1 MSASLA
7 RRRLGRNILLWL
19 GAATI
24 VGGLSLTTLGVHRQ
38 LNSLNEVESP
48 VSLASEH
55 RTDPGGVYDRPF
67 GTLPA
72 PDATPP
78 PLLAAPPA
86 QPPFRDA
93 AYRIII
99 QSIGVNAGV
108 FTYGLDADQVPE
120 VPLNGSDV
128 AWYDFSAQP
137 GTGSNAVFAGHVT
150 WGGRAVF
157 YDLDDLRIGDTIN
170 LRSDDGTELAYVV
183 SDSFLVDPNDPN
195 ALGVMAPTEG
205 DVITLITCGGSFYYT
220 GDPVFNG
227 DYTHRR
233 IVRATFAGQSQPPT
247 AGG

>member
-1 MSASLA
+1 MRASLT
-7 RRRLGRNILLWL
+7 RRRFGRNLLLLL
-19 GAATI
+19 GAGA
-24 VGGLSLTTLGVHRQ
+24 VAGGLAVTSFGVHRQ
-38 LNSLNEVESP
+38 LNPPGGSDSL

-67 GTLPA
+67 GTLAA
-72 PDATPP
+72 PDPTPP
-78 PLLAAPPA
+78 PQLAAPPA

-128 AWYDFSAQP
+128 AWYDFSAPP

-157 YDLDDLRIGDTIN
+157 YDLGDVGIGDTIS
-170 LRSDDGTELAYVV
+170 LRTDDGTELTYVV

-195 ALGVMAPTEG
+195 ALGVMAPTES

-233 IVRATFAGQSQPPT
+233 IVRATFSGQSQPPA